1 VTGRDS
7 LLFPEPPPPS
17 AESPEDGITAELFMS
32 RLLQSLPYELTAS
45 LDPGSLLSAGG
56 AEPFL
61 VAESWEGGRNLSV
74 DKKQVLISDNFL
86 ERQGE
91 ISFR

>member
-1 VTGRDS
+1 
-7 LLFPEPPPPS
+7 
-17 AESPEDGITAELFMS
+17 MS

-45 LDPGSLLSAGG
+45 LDPCSLLSAGGG

-74 DKKQVLISDNFL
+74 DKKQVLISDDSL
-86 ERQGE
+86 ER
-91 ISFR
+91 